1 MEDRYYLRIEGDTF
15 GFVVEGIHDIKEAD
29 IKIAQEE
36 YDKFFKLQSE
46 GKQFRL
52 KETPTGAGLFDYI
65 EEYIPEVIVDNA
77 PTVEDRLKALEK
89 AMLEVL

>member
-15 GFVVEGIHDIKEAD
+15 GFTVEGIHDIKEAD

-52 KETPTGAGLFDYI
+52 KEMPAGTGLFDYI
-65 EEYIPEVIVDNA
+65 EEYIPEVIVDNI
-77 PTVEDRLKALEK
+77 PTVEDRIKALE
-89 AMLEVL
+89 MVLLEVL